1 MCGKRRIALT
11 VLLGTAALLSASML
25 APAFGAPK
33 AVSAVSLAKKLAAT
47 STIAKRADRNAKRAI
62 KGLQARPTAGPA
74 GPAGAPGLPGANG
87 AAGANGVN
95 GVKGDKGD
103 KGDPGT
109 PATRLWAVINANGT
123 VARGSGIG
131 TGTFR
136 EDTGIYD
143 VFFNRDVSGCA
154 YVGSLGGPDAGT
166 PPAGTVA
173 ATNLFGAPRGLFVIT
188 RNSAGSNANLPFH
201 LAVFC

>member
-1 MCGKRRIALT
+1 MSGKRRIALT
-11 VLLGTAALLSASML
+11 VLLVAAALLSASML

-33 AVSAVSLAKKLAAT
+33 AVSAVSLAKKLATTLA
-47 STIAKRADRNAKRAI
+47 IAKRADRNAKRAI
-62 KGLQARPTAGPA
+62 KALQAPRADGPPGA
-74 GPAGAPGLPGANG
+74 TGAPGPAGANG
-87 AAGANGVN
+87 APGSNGA
-95 GVKGDKGD
+95 KGDKGD
-103 KGDPGT
+103 KGDPGA

-154 YVGSLGGPDAGT
+154 YVASLGGADAGT
-166 PPAGTVA
+166 PPAGSVA
-173 ATNLFGAPRGLFVIT
+173 ATNLFGGPTGLFIIT
-188 RNSAGSNANLPFH
+188 RNSAGASANLPFH

>member
-1 MCGKRRIALT
+1 MRGKRRIALT
-11 VLLGTAALLSASML
+11 VLLGAAALLSASML

-62 KGLQARPTAGPA
+62 KGLQARPKAGPA
-74 GPAGAPGLPGANG
+74 GPPGAPGLAGANG
-87 AAGANGVN
+87 APGADGA
-95 GVKGDKGD
+95 KGDKGD
-103 KGDPGT
+103 AGA
-109 PATRLWAVINANGT
+109 PATRLWAVINADGT

-131 TGTFR
+131 TGTVR
-136 EDTGIYD
+136 EDTGVYD

-154 YVGSLGGPDAGT
+154 YVGSLGGADAGT

-173 ATNLFGAPRGLFVIT
+173 ATNLFGSFTGRMP
-188 RNSAGSNANLPFH
+188 
-201 LAVFC
+201 

>member
-1 MCGKRRIALT
+1 MSGKRRIALT
-11 VLLGTAALLSASML
+11 ALLGAAALLSASML

-33 AVSAVSLAKKLAAT
+33 AVSAVSLAKKLT
-47 STIAKRADRNAKRAI
+47 STTKIAKRADRNAKRAI
-62 KGLQARPTAGPA
+62 RALQKRPTAGPA
-74 GPAGAPGLPGANG
+74 GPPGAPGLPGANG
-87 AAGANGVN
+87 APGVN
-95 GVKGDKGD
+95 GA
-103 KGDPGT
+103 KGDPGA
-109 PATRLWAVINANGT
+109 PATKLWAVIDFNGT
-123 VARGSGIG
+123 VARASGIG

-154 YVGSLGGPDAGT
+154 YVATLGGPDAGT

-173 ATNLFGAPRGLFVIT
+173 VTNLSGAPKGLFVIT
-188 RNSAGSNANLPFH
+188 RNSAGNNASLPFH

>member
-1 MCGKRRIALT
+1 MSGKRRTTLT
-11 VLLGTAALLSASML
+11 VLVIAAALLSASML

-33 AVSAVSLAKKLAAT
+33 AVSAVSLTKKLAKT
-47 STIAKRADRNAKRAI
+47 LMIAKRADRNAKRAI
-62 KGLQARPTAGPA
+62 KGLQTHGPAGPPGAAGAAGAA
-74 GPAGAPGLPGANG
+74 GPAGAPG
-87 AAGANGVN
+87 VN
-95 GVKGDKGD
+95 GTAGDKGD
-103 KGDPGT
+103 KGDSGA

-154 YVGSLGGPDAGT
+154 YVGSLGGADAGT
-166 PPAGTVA
+166 PPGGTVG
-173 ATNLFGAPRGLFVIT
+173 ATNLFGAPKGLFVII
-188 RNSAGSNANLPFH
+188 RNSAGSSANLPFH

>member
-1 MCGKRRIALT
+1 MSRRRRTTLT
-11 VLLGTAALLSASML
+11 VLLAAAALLSASML

-33 AVSAVSLAKKLAAT
+33 AVSAVSLAKTLAAT

-62 KGLQARPTAGPA
+62 RALQAPRAGGPA
-74 GPAGAPGLPGANG
+74 GPRGAPGAPGLAGANG
-87 AAGANGVN
+87 APGVN
-95 GVKGDKGD
+95 GAKGDKGD
-103 KGDPGT
+103 AGA

-154 YVGSLGGPDAGT
+154 YVASLGGAAAGI

-173 ATNLFGAPRGLFVIT
+173 TTNLFDSPTGLFIIT
-188 RNSAGSNANLPFH
+188 RNPAGTNANLPFH

>member
-1 MCGKRRIALT
+1 MSGKRRITLT
-11 VLLGTAALLSASML
+11 VVLGAGALLSASML
-25 APAFGAPK
+25 APAFGAPQ

-62 KGLQARPTAGPA
+62 KGLQARPAAGPA
-74 GPAGAPGLPGANG
+74 GPPGAPGLPGANG
-87 AAGANGVN
+87 APGADGAKGDAGA
-95 GVKGDKGD
+95 
-103 KGDPGT
+103 
-109 PATRLWAVINANGT
+109 PATRLWAVIDFNGT
-123 VARGSGIG
+123 VARASGIG

-154 YVGSLGGPDAGT
+154 YVASLGGPDAGT

-173 ATNLFGAPRGLFVIT
+173 VTNLSGAPKGLFVIT
-188 RNSAGSNANLPFH
+188 RNSAGANASLPFH
-201 LAVFC
+201 VAVFC

>member
-1 MCGKRRIALT
+1 MSGKRRIALT
-11 VLLGTAALLSASML
+11 VLLGAAALLSASML

-47 STIAKRADRNAKRAI
+47 LTIAQRADRNAKRAI
-62 KGLQARPTAGPA
+62 KALQAPRADGPPGPA
-74 GPAGAPGLPGANG
+74 GPPGAPGAPGPAGANGAPGANG
-87 AAGANGVN
+87 GKGDAGA
-95 GVKGDKGD
+95 
-103 KGDPGT
+103 

-123 VARGSGIG
+123 VARGSGVG

-154 YVGSLGGPDAGT
+154 YVASLGGAAAGT
-166 PPAGTVA
+166 PPTGTVG
-173 ATNLFGAPRGLFVIT
+173 ATNLFGQPTGLFVTT
-188 RNSAGSNANLPFH
+188 RNTAGSSTNEPFH

>member
-1 MCGKRRIALT
+1 MSGKRRIALT
-11 VLLGTAALLSASML
+11 ALLGAAALLSASML

-87 AAGANGVN
+87 APGVN
-95 GVKGDKGD
+95 GAKGD
-103 KGDPGT
+103 KGDPGA
-109 PATRLWAVINANGT
+109 PATKLWAVIDFNGT
-123 VARGSGIG
+123 VARASGIG

-154 YVGSLGGPDAGT
+154 YVASLGGPDAGT

-173 ATNLFGAPRGLFVIT
+173 VTNLADAPKGLFVIT
-188 RNSAGSNANLPFH
+188 RNSAGNNASLPFH
-201 LAVFC
+201 VAVFC

>member
-1 MCGKRRIALT
+1 MSGKRRIAT
-11 VLLGTAALLSASML
+11 AVLLGVAALLSASML

-62 KGLQARPTAGPA
+62 KGLQARPGSGPA

-87 AAGANGVN
+87 APGVN
-95 GVKGDKGD
+95 GAKGD
-103 KGDPGT
+103 KGDPGA
-109 PATRLWAVINANGT
+109 PATKLWAVINANGT

-154 YVGSLGGPDAGT
+154 YVASLGGAAAGT
-166 PPAGTVA
+166 PPAGTAA
-173 ATNLFGAPRGLFVIT
+173 ATNLSGLPAGLFVIT
-188 RNSAGSNANLPFH
+188 RNSAGTNANLPFH